1 MKNDKAKM
9 TKTDKAPIKNRQ
21 KSQQKQTNLPTK
33 TDKSPNDKTLK
44 NKKARTAQY
53 CPILALWQPPSI
65 N

>member
-53 CPILALWQPPSI
+53 CPILA
-65 N
+65 